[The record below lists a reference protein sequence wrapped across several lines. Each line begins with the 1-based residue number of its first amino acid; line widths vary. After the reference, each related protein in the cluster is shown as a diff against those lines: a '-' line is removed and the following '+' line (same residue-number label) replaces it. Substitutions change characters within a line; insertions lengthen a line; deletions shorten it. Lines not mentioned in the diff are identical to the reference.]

1 MRLTLPISKFSPAH
15 LISRVSVRTR
25 IIIIAVIPVLGF
37 LANGIAFMTAQSE
50 SEAAFRSAHD
60 SAEVAEASR
69 EFKMALTA
77 MRMSAKEFAAHPS
90 YEDVTAFALAHD
102 NAIRFLEAMAGAS
115 GIAKKGEIAAMQAK
129 VATLKDSFS
138 GLIRTQEL
146 VGFSENEGLRQK
158 LVAAGR
164 AAERMI
170 VENLAALSETNFQ
183 QLLISLATMR
193 LNEAQYRNTRE
204 ENFRQRFADEFLEF
218 NAAFDAADGLAD
230 AKERLNR
237 QVQTYIDTFSEWALA
252 ASRVRPWVA
261 SIDSSSEQMLPDAD
275 RIIASARTRADAAAT
290 MLAVSQAWTRQVI
303 ILVGC
308 GAVLIGLG
316 FSWLIGRSITRPL
329 DGLAQA
335 MTRLA
340 AGDTSARIPATK
352 ARDELGA
359 MARTVIVFR
368 DTMIERE
375 RLAES
380 QAAANREREN
390 RGEVI
395 AATITRFE
403 MSVDQ
408 ALSRVREAAG
418 RLESTSTEL
427 NSAADTVSS
436 EARTAEARVGTASGN
451 VTSAAS
457 SVEELAA
464 SIGEIAGQAHRSTE
478 VASRAVSEAR
488 RTVGT
493 MSKLGDAATRIG
505 EVVGLIQAIAG
516 QTNLLALNATIE
528 AARAG
533 EAGRGFAV
541 VASEVK
547 SLAGQ
552 TAKATEEIAGQV
564 GAIQSA
570 VADAAEAI
578 EQVNG
583 IIDEISAIASTVAVT
598 VEEQNRAVAEIT
610 EGVNRASTEARGG
623 AEAMSRVAGAS
634 TDARAT
640 AANVKDLADALS
652 TEAERLNTQ
661 VRQFLSDV
669 QAA

>member
-1 MRLTLPISKFSPAH
+1 MRVTLPISKFSPAH
-15 LISRVSVRTR
+15 LVSRVTVRTR
-25 IIIIAVIPVLGF
+25 IVIIAMIPVIGF
-37 LANGIAFMTAQSE
+37 LANGAAFMTAHSE
-50 SEAAFRSAHD
+50 IEAAFRSAHE

-77 MRMSAKEFAAHPS
+77 MRMSAREFAAHPS
-90 YEDVTAFALAHD
+90 YDDVTAFAVAHD
-102 NAIRFLEAMAGAS
+102 NAARFLDTMAATS
-115 GIAKKGEIAAMQAK
+115 VVAQKGEIAEMQIK
-129 VATLKDSFS
+129 VAALKESFS

-164 AAERMI
+164 AAELMI
-170 VENLAALSETNFQ
+170 VENLAALSETDFQ
-183 QLLISLATMR
+183 RLLISLATMR
-193 LNEAQYRNTRE
+193 LNEAQFRNTRD

-218 NAAFDAADGLAD
+218 NNAFDATEGLAD
-230 AKERLNR
+230 AKQQLSQ
-237 QVQTYIDTFSEWALA
+237 QVQTYVSTFSDWALA
-252 ASRVRPWVA
+252 ASSVRPWVV

-275 RIIASARTRADAAAT
+275 RIIASARTRADEAAT
-290 MLAVSQAWTRQVI
+290 MLAASQAWTRMVI
-303 ILVGC
+303 ILVGF
-308 GAVLIGLG
+308 GAVLIGLA
-316 FSWLIGRSITRPL
+316 FSWLIGRSVTRPL
-329 DGLAQA
+329 DGLAHT
-335 MTRLA
+335 MTQLA
-340 AGDTSARIPATK
+340 AGDTSTRIPKTK
-352 ARDELGA
+352 ARDEFGA
-359 MARTVIVFR
+359 VARTVIVFR

-380 QAAANREREN
+380 QAAASREREN

-395 AATITRFE
+395 AATIARFE
-403 MSVDQ
+403 TSVDQ
-408 ALSRVREAAG
+408 ALSRVREAAE
-418 RLESTSTEL
+418 RLESTSTAL
-427 NSAADTVSS
+427 NDAADTVSA
-436 EARTAEARVGTASGN
+436 EARTAETRVGSASGN
-451 VTSAAS
+451 VTAAAS

-533 EAGRGFAV
+533 ETGRGFAV

-578 EQVNG
+578 EQVNV

-610 EGVNRASTEARGG
+610 EGVNRASAEARGG

-634 TDARAT
+634 TEARGTAT
-640 AANVKDLADALS
+640 NVKDLADALS